1 MGFIDLDKNKKD
13 MFKRFLLILVVFTA
27 CTFEAP
33 TEFSEKAMKDTF
45 LTLENQPI
53 VFKEILDTYKG
64 KKVLIDVWAS
74 WCKDCI
80 VTLPDLKELQK
91 EFPDVVYL
99 FLSLDKSTH
108 RWKKGIKR
116 FNIVGEHYYMKSGW
130 DGDFGEFLNLNWI
143 PRYMVVNEN
152 GFVDLFKSTKITDAR
167 IVNALKK

>member
-1 MGFIDLDKNKKD
+1 
-13 MFKRFLLILVVFTA
+13 MFKRTLYILVVFTA
-27 CTFEAP
+27 CTFETP
-33 TEFSEKAMKDTF
+33 TEFSDKALKDTF

-53 VFKEILDTYKG
+53 IFKDLLNTYKG

-80 VTLPDLKELQK
+80 VTLPQLKELQK
-91 EFPDVVYL
+91 QFPDVVYV
-99 FLSLDKSTH
+99 FLSLDKSTLS
-108 RWKKGIKR
+108 WKKGIKKY
-116 FNIVGEHYYMKSGW
+116 NLVGEHYYMKSGW

-152 GFVDLFKSTKITDAR
+152 GFVDLFKSTKISDTR